1 MSNFKTEASASQP
14 ITAVHNQS
22 QPRVSGPLA
31 SVRAAIVLPTQFGR
45 TFGSTFWED
54 IFICRNFVM
63 ALNEK

>member
-22 QPRVSGPLA
+22 QPRV
-31 SVRAAIVLPTQFGR
+31 VIVLPNQFGR

-54 IFICRNFVM
+54 IFISRNYVM